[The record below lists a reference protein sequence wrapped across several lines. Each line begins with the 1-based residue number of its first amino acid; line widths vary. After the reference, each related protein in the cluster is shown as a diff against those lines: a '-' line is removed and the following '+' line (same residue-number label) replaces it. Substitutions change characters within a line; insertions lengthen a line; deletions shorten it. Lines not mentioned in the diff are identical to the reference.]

1 MVRQSFDA
9 AFQSSIELEDWET
22 VRKRLKND
30 IERKNR
36 TLNIYKGEM
45 SALHIACQRN
55 PPTDV
60 IKLLL
65 EIDPDATMRR
75 SQPYGELPLHFATG
89 YNTASVDVIKQVVDA
104 RPSSVSVQTMLGVSA
119 LHQACIFHAPYEVIK
134 VLVEASPAA
143 LYIEDANGRTP
154 WDIAK
159 VTYFLFN
166 PKYWK
171 LLHLLAIG
179 RSKKV
184 KWDKIRFPSGRQ

>member
-1 MVRQSFDA
+1 MARQRLE
-9 AFQSSIELEDWET
+9 SSIEIEDWET
-22 VRKRLKND
+22 VRKKLKKND
-30 IERKNR
+30 IEKKKG
-36 TLNIYKGEM
+36 THKMYKWEM
-45 SALHIACQRN
+45 SALHLACQHN
-55 PPTDV
+55 PPVDV

-65 EIDPDATMRR
+65 KSNPDATMRR

-89 YNTASVDVIKQVVDA
+89 YNTASVDVIKQVVDI
-104 RPSSVSVQTMLGVSA
+104 RPSSVSVQTTLGVSA

-171 LLHLLAIG
+171 ILHLL
-179 RSKKV
+179 S
-184 KWDKIRFPSGRQ
+184 SGRTKTVKEEGYTSPLGCQ